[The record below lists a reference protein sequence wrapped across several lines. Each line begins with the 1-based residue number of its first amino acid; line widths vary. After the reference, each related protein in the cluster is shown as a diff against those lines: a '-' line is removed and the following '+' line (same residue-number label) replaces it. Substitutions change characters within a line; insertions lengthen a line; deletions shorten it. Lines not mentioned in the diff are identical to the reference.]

1 MTAGDELAV
10 AAVEADVSRRYTVVG
25 KAVFDEEL
33 EKALDCSNLRAQG
46 PPDREELNTTLWTP
60 SPCLEE
66 VIDTIEEHL
75 VKVFFSALCSFHNL
89 LTHPVE

>member
-1 MTAGDELAV
+1 MTAGDESAV

-25 KAVFDEEL
+25 KAVFDEGL
-33 EKALDCSNLRAQG
+33 EKALDCRNLGAHG
-46 PPDREELNTTLWTP
+46 PPDREELNSTLWTP

-66 VIDTIEEHL
+66 VIDTIEKHL
-75 VKVFFSALCSFHNL
+75 IKVCFSSLCSFHNL